1 MTAAIAFRP
10 YLPSDAARCAAI
22 FRDAI
27 EFSTAD
33 DYDEDQRAAWAA
45 RADDE
50 TAFGESL
57 AKDLTIVATIEGFVV
72 AFASLKGAD
81 QLHMLYV
88 DPAAGRQ
95 RVGAAL
101 VDAMSRLAAA
111 RGAKR
116 LTAEASDVSKP
127 LFDRLGF
134 RADRRSL
141 VQIDD
146 QWLAHT
152 TMTKA
157 LGPDSAP
164 ETRH

>member
-1 MTAAIAFRP
+1 MSAISFRP

-22 FRDAI
+22 FRDAV
-27 EFSTAD
+27 EFSAAD
-33 DYDEDQRAAWAA
+33 DYGDDQRAAWAA

-50 TAFGESL
+50 AAFGAKL
-57 AKDLTIVATIEGFVV
+57 AGQLTIVATLDGFVV
-72 AFASLKGAD
+72 AFASLEGAEKLD
-81 QLHMLYV
+81 MLYV

-95 RVGAAL
+95 GVGAAL
-101 VDAMSRLAAA
+101 VDAIARLAEG

-134 RADRRSL
+134 SAERRSL
-141 VQIDD
+141 VQLED

-157 LGPDSAP
+157 LGESSSA
-164 ETRH
+164 TRH

>member
-1 MTAAIAFRP
+1 MTAVSFRP
-10 YLPSDAARCAAI
+10 YLPSDAARCAEI

-27 EFSTAD
+27 EISAAD
-33 DYDEDQRAAWAA
+33 DYDDDQRAAWAA

-50 TAFGESL
+50 DAFGARL
-57 AKDLTIVATIEGFVV
+57 AGQLTIVATLDGFVV

-81 QLHMLYV
+81 QLDMLYV

-95 RVGAAL
+95 SVGAAL
-101 VDAMSRLAAA
+101 IDAIIRLATA

-127 LFDRLGF
+127 LFERQKF
-134 RADRRSL
+134 VAEKRSL
-141 VQIDD
+141 VRVDEH
-146 QWLAHT
+146 WLAHT
-152 TMTKA
+152 TMTRTLA
-157 LGPDSAP
+157 DDAAP

>member
-1 MTAAIAFRP
+1 MTAVAFRP
-10 YLPSDAARCAAI
+10 YLPADAGRCAAI

-33 DYDEDQRAAWAA
+33 DYNEDQRAAWAA

-50 TAFGESL
+50 AAFGAKL
-57 AKDLTIVATIEGFVV
+57 AGQLTIVATIEGFIV

-81 QLHMLYV
+81 QLDLLYV

-95 RVGAAL
+95 GVGAAL
-101 VDAMSRLAAA
+101 IDALIRLARS

-134 RADRRSL
+134 AAERRSL

-152 TMTKA
+152 TMVKA
-157 LGPDSAP
+157 LDPPAP

>member
-1 MTAAIAFRP
+1 MSAVSFRP
-10 YLPSDAARCAAI
+10 YLPADAERCAAV

-27 EFSTAD
+27 EFSAAD
-33 DYDEDQRAAWAA
+33 DYDDDQRAAWAA
-45 RADDE
+45 RVDDE
-50 TAFGESL
+50 AAFGARL
-57 AKDLTIVATIEGFVV
+57 AGQLTIVATLEGFVV

-81 QLHMLYV
+81 RLDMLYV

-95 RVGAAL
+95 GVGSAL
-101 VDAMSRLAAA
+101 VDALIRLAAS

-127 LFDRLGF
+127 LFERLGF

-141 VQIDD
+141 LQIDD

-152 TMTKA
+152 AMTKT
-157 LGPDSAP
+157 LGDASAP

>member
-1 MTAAIAFRP
+1 MTAVAFRP
-10 YLPSDAARCAAI
+10 YLPADAGRCAAI

-27 EFSTAD
+27 EFSAAD
-33 DYDEDQRAAWAA
+33 DYDDDQRAAWAA

-50 TAFGESL
+50 DGFGAKL
-57 AKDLTIVATIEGFVV
+57 AKQLTIVATLEGFVV
-72 AFASLKGAD
+72 AFASLEGAEKLD
-81 QLHMLYV
+81 MLYV

-95 RVGAAL
+95 GVGASL
-101 VDAMSRLAAA
+101 VDALIRLARA

-127 LFDRLGF
+127 LFERLGF
-134 RADRRSL
+134 SAERRSL
-141 VQIDD
+141 VQLDD

-157 LGPDSAP
+157 LGDDPAP
-164 ETRH
+164 PTRH